1 MNRQWVVARASESEG
16 MCLEP
21 EVFGQVE
28 LPIPKIGKGQI
39 LIQNQLLV
47 CEPLVHAMVKGVPGR
62 IEPLAVG
69 SVFRGHAGG
78 VVVQSLHPDFK
89 EGDEVHGT
97 LDWSDFVLSDGF
109 DGNGLPL
116 SRCSP
121 QFNLSTN
128 MITLGMTGL
137 CAFIGLFE
145 IGRPLPG
152 DAVAVSAAAGGVGSI
167 AIQLAKIAGCK
178 TIGIA
183 GGPRKTASLREKLGV
198 EIALDYKNTDLAS
211 DLGSASP
218 KGINVFFDNVGG
230 DVLDAVLINLAKF
243 GRVAVCGGIGGYD
256 NAEAVVRNTTLLTQK
271 NGLVQGFWYSD
282 YEHIFE
288 RALDAMSGWIRSG
301 ELQELTDV
309 AKGFESVPRSVRG
322 IFAGENLGKQL
333 VELS

>member
-1 MNRQWVVARASESEG
+1 M
-16 MCLEP
+16 
-21 EVFGQVE
+21 FGQIE
-28 LPIPKIGKGQI
+28 LPIPRVGKGQI
-39 LIQNQLLV
+39 LIQNKLLV

-62 IEPLAVG
+62 IESLAVG
-69 SVFRGHAGG
+69 SAFKGHVGG
-78 VVVQSLHPDFK
+78 VVVQSLHPAFK

-128 MITLGMTGL
+128 MITMGMTGL
-137 CAFIGLFE
+137 CAFIGLLE

-152 DAVAVSAAAGGVGSI
+152 DTVAVSAAAGGVGSI
-167 AIQLAKIAGCK
+167 AVQLAKIAGCK

-183 GGPRKTASLREKLGV
+183 GGPKKAALLREKLRV
-198 EIALDYKNTDLAS
+198 DIVLDYKSTDLAS
-211 DLGSASP
+211 DLRSAAP
-218 KGINVFFDNVGG
+218 KGVNVFFDNVGG
-230 DVLDAVLINLAKF
+230 DVLDAGLINLAKF

-256 NAEAVVRNTTLLTQK
+256 NAESVVRNTTLLTQK
-271 NGLVQGFWYSD
+271 NGLIQGFWYSD

-288 RALDAMSGWIRSG
+288 RALDSMAGWILSG
-301 ELQELTDV
+301 ELQEFTDV

-322 IFAGENLGKQL
+322 IFSGENVGKQL